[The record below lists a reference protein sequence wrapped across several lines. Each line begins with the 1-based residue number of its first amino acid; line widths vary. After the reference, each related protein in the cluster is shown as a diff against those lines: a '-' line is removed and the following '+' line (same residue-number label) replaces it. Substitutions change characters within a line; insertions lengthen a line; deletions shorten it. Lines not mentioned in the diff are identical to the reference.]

1 MSSSLSSSG
10 NSRNI
15 NKNKGSGYGG
25 NASDEKQRNKGK
37 KAALKRETKTWKD
50 WQVELKTF
58 LKQQQKQHDNNN
70 NNVGTNSLTNGNSN
84 NNNNHV
90 RRKKKDRDNSLNNNC
105 AVIIPYD
112 NILNTLKKVIRSQA
126 NDWFWQQPQR
136 QTYIYALEICI
147 FLTKYSPKSW
157 GNPDDE
163 ESVIAAF
170 EQLTQTSKLL
180 VKQQQQQQLLS
191 LGGRSRKR
199 KETPVEV
206 SNIDNDSMDT
216 LQWFKNELSKCSTPD
231 TSKDSND
238 NDLLLPTTI
247 IKIRNDAM
255 TIIQSISD
263 VPECSMMDPHDYY
276 RQKLRPLAFDMVS
289 VATDDD
295 DDNDNG
301 NGGFE
306 SPKHYFCP
314 GGGYERTSQG
324 RVAAAGGNNHK
335 NKKKKVSN
343 PNNNSMKSSATILWK
358 ELSTY
363 PTVLPIEYGSSIF
376 VRALENE
383 LDKLR
388 VLIIGPDD
396 TPYANGFFFFD
407 VTMGNDYPNNPP
419 KVQFLTTG
427 GGSVR
432 FNPNLYA
439 CGKVS

>member
-1 MSSSLSSSG
+1 MSSSG
-10 NSRNI
+10 NNNKN

-37 KAALKRETKTWKD
+37 KAALKRETKIIKD
-50 WQVELKTF
+50 WQIELKTF
-58 LKQQQKQHDNNN
+58 LKQHDG
-70 NNVGTNSLTNGNSN
+70 NVANSSTNGNN
-84 NNNNHV
+84 RV
-90 RRKKKDRDNSLNNNC
+90 RRKKKDRDISLNC
-105 AVIIPYD
+105 VVPTD
-112 NILNTLKKVIRSQA
+112 DDILNTLKKVIRSQA
-126 NDWFWQQPQR
+126 NDWFWQQPHR
-136 QTYIYALEICI
+136 QTYIYALQICI

-180 VKQQQQQQLLS
+180 VQQQQQQQQQQLLS
-191 LGGRSRKR
+191 TSGGSGSGSGSGNGKR
-199 KETPVEV
+199 KETPIEV
-206 SNIDNDSMDT
+206 SNTDSNIDT
-216 LQWFKNELSKCSTPD
+216 LQRFKNELLKCPTPD

-247 IKIRNDAM
+247 IEIRNDAM
-255 TIIQSISD
+255 TIIQSILD
-263 VPECSMMDPHDYY
+263 VPECSMMDSHDYY

-289 VATDDD
+289 VADSD
-295 DDNDNG
+295 
-301 NGGFE
+301 E
-306 SPKHYFCP
+306 LSPKHYFCP
-314 GGGYERTSQG
+314 GGGYERTPQG
-324 RVAAAGGNNHK
+324 RVGGGSGGGNK
-335 NKKKKVSN
+335 NKKKKVS
-343 PNNNSMKSSATILWK
+343 PANNDNKNSMQSSATILWK

-363 PTVLPIEYGSSIF
+363 PTALPIEYGSSIF

-396 TPYANGFFFFD
+396 TPYANGCFFFD
-407 VTMGNDYPNNPP
+407 VTMGNDYPKQPP